1 MTTQLKVWLTG
12 LGLDQYYE
20 LLRSNDVDLRALPH
34 LTDNDLRELGL
45 SLGHR
50 RILLAES
57 AKINAE
63 SVPPEDQDAPKAL
76 LRTDAERRHLTV
88 LFSDLVGSTKLSNE
102 LDPEE
107 LRDVLQLYQNL
118 VSAAVRSY
126 DGYVAQFLGD
136 GIVAYFGW
144 PQAYEDQAER
154 AVRASLSVMSA
165 IQRSNAENDQHIAA
179 RIGIATGHVVVGD
192 IVSGEVTDT
201 EAVVGETP
209 NRASRLQ
216 GIGGPGDIVI
226 GQRTRNLI
234 GQAFELEAF
243 GSHTLKGFAE
253 PVHAWK
259 VRRESRINSRFEAAH
274 GDQLS
279 ESVGREHELGM
290 IFERWQLAKQ
300 GNGQVLLLAGEAGI
314 GKSRIVQD
322 LRDSQ
327 SGQEYE
333 QVHLQCLPSRTN
345 SAFSPVVRYLR
356 QVANLQDEDRSA
368 VKFDKLEQY
377 LTEGSRTAETAVP
390 VFASLLSLED
400 DSRTGDAQRS
410 VQALRSEVTESFA
423 RLIVDTCQKRPVLCV
438 VEDVHWIDAS
448 TRELVDELIA
458 QANDHPLLVVITFR
472 PEFEPTWPESAH
484 ISTVTLNR
492 LPRDQAAK
500 IVESVAGPE
509 LMAALVEQIVQRSD
523 GVPLFV
529 EELTK
534 SVLERASKGDGK
546 ALDHLIP
553 ATLHSSLV
561 SRIDQLG
568 PAKETAQIGAVIG
581 RDFSIDAL
589 IDIIDKDAELV
600 RRDIETLLSS
610 GLVVRRDGQQDGLY
624 SFKHALVHDA
634 AYSTILR
641 TRRKEIHARIIDV
654 LERQLGDKNLEHV
667 DTLAHHAYQGGIWD
681 KALNYL
687 HQSGA
692 QAMQRAALQ
701 EAAAQLE
708 HALEAAERLGDTPEL
723 QRRMISIKFELR
735 NALWALGR
743 FEDIIVHLNE
753 ASYIAEDLDDAAA
766 GGWISVFKSASYWQ
780 LGRAEAAIEASDQA
794 LNVGSRSSDLSL
806 KVAAQFYLGCAHI
819 TSANYVTAE
828 AHFGE
833 ISNSLTGDRLT
844 ENCGLPFAPAV
855 IARSWLAWSLAERG
869 EFDQAHA
876 AGDAALT
883 IARDIGH
890 PFNLAHIF
898 YDLGYVYELEGKL
911 GAATDALEQAYNYVE
926 EWKLTYLSPFILGF
940 LGHVYAVSGRP
951 DEGLAYLERAQAAY
965 DRIGL
970 GLFRSLVGVQRGE
983 ATMLAGDLIEA
994 RAVTEMATTLA
1005 DNRNEQGHR
1014 AYGLRV
1020 LGDIA
1025 ADREVFDAIVAEQNY
1040 RDALGIAQSKG
1051 MRPLEAQCLS
1061 RLGALYR
1068 LRDEP
1073 GKAEA
1078 HLAEADALAK
1088 SIGIELWP
1096 HLRTGS

>member
-1 MTTQLKVWLTG
+1 MTTQLKVWLTD
-12 LGLDQYYE
+12 LGLVQYYE

-50 RILLAES
+50 RILLAEC
-57 AKINAE
+57 AKIKAG
-63 SVPPEDQDAPKAL
+63 SVLPVDEEATKAV
-76 LRTDAERRHLTV
+76 LRTDPERRHLTV

-118 VSAAVRSY
+118 VSTAIRSY

-165 IQRSNAENDQHIAA
+165 IHKSNAENDQHIAA

-192 IVSGEVTDT
+192 IVSGEVTDM

-243 GSHTLKGFAE
+243 GSHTLKGFAA

-259 VRRESRINSRFEAAH
+259 VRRESSINSRFEAAH
-274 GDQLS
+274 GDLLT
-279 ESVGREHELGM
+279 ESVGREHELGL
-290 IFERWQLAKQ
+290 IFERWKLAKE
-300 GNGQVLLLAGEAGI
+300 GEGQVLLLSGEAGI

-322 LRDSQ
+322 LKDSQ
-327 SGQEYE
+327 SAQEYE
-333 QVHLQCLPSRTN
+333 QIHLQCLPSRTN
-345 SAFSPVVRYLR
+345 SAFFPIVRYLR
-356 QVANLQDEDRSA
+356 QVANLQDEDKSA
-368 VKFDKLEQY
+368 VKFDKLERY
-377 LTEGSRTAETAVP
+377 LTQGSHTTETTIP

-400 DSRTGDAQRS
+400 DSRTGDQQRS
-410 VQALRSEVTESFA
+410 VQAMRSEVIETFT
-423 RLIVDTCQKRPVLCV
+423 RLVIDKCQSCSVLCV

-448 TRELVDELIA
+448 TRELVDELII
-458 QANDHPLLVVITFR
+458 QANDHSLLVVITYR
-472 PEFEPTWPESAH
+472 PEFEPSWPESAH
-484 ISTVTLNR
+484 ISTITLNR

-534 SVLERASKGDGK
+534 SVLERASKGDDK
-546 ALDHLIP
+546 ALDNLIP

-568 PAKETAQIGAVIG
+568 SAKETAQIGAVIG
-581 RDFSIDAL
+581 RDFTVDAL
-589 IDIIDKDAELV
+589 IEIIDKEEELV
-600 RRDIETLLSS
+600 RADMEALLTS
-610 GLVVRRDGQQDGLY
+610 GLVVRRNREHEDLY

-641 TRRKEIHARIIDV
+641 TRRKEIHSRIIGV
-654 LERQLGDKNLEHV
+654 IERQLGETNLEHV
-667 DTLAHHAYQGGIWD
+667 DSLAHHAYQGGIWD
-681 KALNYL
+681 KALDYL
-687 HQSGA
+687 HQSGTR
-692 QAMQRAALQ
+692 AMQRAALQ

-708 HALEAAERLGDTPEL
+708 HALEAAERLDNTPDL
-723 QRRMISIKFELR
+723 QRRIIAIKFELR
-735 NALWALGR
+735 NVLWALGR

-753 ASYIAEDLDDAAA
+753 ATYIAEELDAATA

-794 LNVGSRSSDLSL
+794 LIVGSRSGDLSL
-806 KVAAQFYLGCAHI
+806 KIAAQFYLGCAHI

-828 AHFGE
+828 AHFEE
-833 ISNSLTGDRLT
+833 ISNSLTGDKLT

-876 AGDAALT
+876 AGKAALS
-883 IARDIGH
+883 IADGIGH

-911 GAATDALEQAYNYVE
+911 DAATDALEQAYSYVE

-951 DEGLAYLERAQAAY
+951 DDGLAHLERAQAAY

-994 RAVTEMATTLA
+994 RAVTEMATVLA
-1005 DNRNEQGHR
+1005 NNRNEQGHR

-1025 ADREVFDAIVAEQNY
+1025 SDSTLFDPVVAEQNY
-1040 RDALGIAQSKG
+1040 REALDIAKSKG
-1051 MRPLEAQCLS
+1051 MRPLEVQCLS
-1061 RLGALYR
+1061 RLGTLFSAL
-1068 LRDEP
+1068 DEP

-1078 HLAEADALAK
+1078 HLSEADALAS
-1088 SIGIELWP
+1088 SIGMELWP
-1096 HLRTGS
+1096 HLGKEA